1 MKKYFAV
8 LTVILMVLTTAC
20 DKKGKELKEI
30 DEMATQMDSVL
41 KANAVLG
48 VEQKVAAEKL
58 IDEYLEFVNQYPNDS
73 LSIEFLMKSAMLYH
87 VMPDYGKELA
97 VLERLVAQYP
107 ESPAAPQALAISARV
122 SEDNLRNFEQ
132 ARVYLKQ
139 IQEKYPESP
148 YSVNIDLQVEYVG
161 DAEGLLEAIMERTGV
176 KADTVFAPKDSID
189 AVKK

>member
-8 LTVILMVLTTAC
+8 LTVMVMVLTTAC

-41 KANAVLG
+41 KANPVLG
-48 VEQKVAAEKL
+48 VEQKVAAEQL

-107 ESPAAPQALAISARV
+107 ESPAAPQALAIGARV
-122 SEDNLRNFEQ
+122 SEDNLRNYEQ

-176 KADTVFAPKDSID
+176 KADTVFAPKESID

>member
-8 LTVILMVLTTAC
+8 LTVMVMVLTTAC

-41 KANAVLG
+41 KANPVLG
-48 VEQKVAAEKL
+48 VEQKVEAEQL

-107 ESPAAPQALAISARV
+107 ESPAAPQALAIGARV
-122 SEDNLRNFEQ
+122 SEDNLRNYEQ

>member
-1 MKKYFAV
+1 
-8 LTVILMVLTTAC
+8 MVLTTAC

-30 DEMATQMDSVL
+30 DEMANQMDSVL